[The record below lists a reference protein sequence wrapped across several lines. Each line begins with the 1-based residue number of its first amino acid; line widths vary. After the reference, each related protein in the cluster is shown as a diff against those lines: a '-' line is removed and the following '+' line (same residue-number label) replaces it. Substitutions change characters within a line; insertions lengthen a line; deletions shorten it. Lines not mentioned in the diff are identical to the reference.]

1 MMSEIVKI
9 TLNYLLV
16 MVGSVSAGL
25 AAYQFTGEP
34 IIGVLTFGAALGL
47 VGAVV

>member
-1 MMSEIVKI
+1 MRHEVIKI

-25 AAYQFTGEP
+25 AAHQFTGEP
-34 IIGVLTFGAALGL
+34 LIGLLTFGAAVGL